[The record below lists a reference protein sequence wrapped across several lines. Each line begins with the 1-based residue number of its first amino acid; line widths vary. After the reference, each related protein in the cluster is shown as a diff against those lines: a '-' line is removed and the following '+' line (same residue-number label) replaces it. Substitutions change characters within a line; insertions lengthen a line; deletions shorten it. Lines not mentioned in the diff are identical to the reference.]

1 MNIRIGFLKL
11 ATFVAVAAAA
21 LTPTAAQAQA
31 QNRGQLVQA
40 IAKLNQAQL
49 AFAKKLAEDPQWAA
63 QFDQATA
70 SGNHDAAASL
80 VASATG
86 LEKSSIA
93 VRGGAPGGDD
103 NHESTSAAP
112 AQSIY
117 QLASFSRRN
126 ERKVM
131 TSGEVCF
138 DVGMIKGCIRW

>member
-21 LTPTAAQAQA
+21 LTPTTAQAQV

-49 AFAKKLAEDPQWAA
+49 AFAKKLAEDPQWSA

-70 SGNHDAAASL
+70 SGNYDAAASL
-80 VASATG
+80 AASATG
-86 LEKSSIA
+86 LAKSSIS
-93 VRGGAPGGDD
+93 VRGGAPGNDD
-103 NHESTSAAP
+103 NQEASSVAKT
-112 AQSIY
+112 QSIY

-126 ERKVM
+126 ERKMM